1 MKGKVI
7 VSKFWTNIFS
17 GRKAIA
23 IVVFPFIFLLD
34 QRYKEDKF
42 LLNHENIHI
51 KQATEM
57 LVVPFYIWYF
67 IEFLIRF
74 LQYKK
79 IRQAYLNISFERE
92 AYRNER
98 NLHYLKKRKLWA
110 FSRYF

>member
-1 MKGKVI
+1 M
-7 VSKFWTNIFS
+7 FS
-17 GRKAIA
+17 ERKAIA

-79 IRQAYLNISFERE
+79 FRQAYLNISFERE